1 MLKFIII
8 TIAAL
13 VFAYYMNE
21 AFQGNL

>member
-1 MLKFIII
+1 MLKFIVI